1 LVKCSYCD
9 ENISFLPFK
18 CRYCRNYFCKNHR
31 LPENHECTFEF
42 KHIPKFSEVP
52 ITSREFS
59 LKKEISPER
68 LYKEGEYLSEKE
80 IRKIFKKREKEHKK
94 RMKTTHISFLR
105 SSQMNGTNFIVIA
118 LVIMSIIA
126 VFLPQYLNLSGYGV
140 LNYYYHTFFTSLFI
154 ISAEGFFGIF
164 FLFIMIFFL
173 YNMAKTIEQMYGTKL
188 LLGLYIF
195 SGLLAGL
202 IFLLFRFLLVP
213 LYPLNEIDSIYYS
226 IGLGWSAILGII
238 SFLIFPNLNRKFTL
252 LVFFIPIRM
261 SGKILLIFLVLIRLI
276 PGLILGFSVGP
287 IYIVIYC
294 SELGGI
300 LASYLIYYSK
310 FRYRQFD

>member
-1 LVKCSYCD
+1 MVKCSYCD

-18 CRYCRNYFCKNHR
+18 CRYCGNYFCKNHR
-31 LPENHECTFEF
+31 LPENHECTFEL

-52 ITSREFS
+52 ITSREIT

-126 VFLPQYLNLSGYGV
+126 IFLPQYLNLSGYGV
-140 LNYYYHTFFTSLFI
+140 LNYYYHTFFTALFI

-195 SGLLAGL
+195 CGLLAGL

-213 LYPLNEIDSIYYS
+213 LYTLNKNDSIYYS
-226 IGLGWSAILGII
+226 IGLGWSEILGII

-252 LVFFIPIRM
+252 IDFFIPIRM

-276 PGLILGFSVGP
+276 KGLILGF
-287 IYIVIYC
+287 
-294 SELGGI
+294 
-300 LASYLIYYSK
+300 
-310 FRYRQFD
+310 

>member
-1 LVKCSYCD
+1 
-9 ENISFLPFK
+9 
-18 CRYCRNYFCKNHR
+18 
-31 LPENHECTFEF
+31 LPENHECTFEL
-42 KHIPKFSEVP
+42 KHIPRFSEIP
-52 ITSREFS
+52 ITSKEIS

-80 IRKIFKKREKEHKK
+80 IKKILKKREKEHKK
-94 RMKTTHISFLR
+94 RMKTTPISLLR
-105 SSQMNGTNFIVIA
+105 SSQMNGTNFIVIT

-126 VFLPQYLNLSGYGV
+126 IFLPQYLNLSGYGV
-140 LNYYYHTFFTSLFI
+140 LNFYFHTFFTALFI
-154 ISAEGFFGIF
+154 VYAEGFFGIF
-164 FLFIMIFFL
+164 LLFIMILFL
-173 YNMAKTIEQMYGTKL
+173 YNMARTIEQRHGTKL

-202 IFLLFRFLLVP
+202 VFLLFRFLLVP
-213 LYPLNEIDSIYYS
+213 LYPINILDSFYYS
-226 IGLGWSAILGII
+226 IGLGWSAMLGII
-238 SFLIFPNLNRKFTL
+238 SFLIFPNLNRQFTL

-300 LASYLIYYSK
+300 LAAYLVYYSK
-310 FRYRQFD
+310 FRFR